1 MAKIIMT
8 KEGYEKLKA
17 ELDDIR
23 NSKRPA
29 VIARIKAARELGDLS
44 ENADYQDAREEQSF
58 IEGRIK
64 ELEGQLKS
72 AEVVSSA
79 HGGQIGVGSKVTIKS
94 AASEMELIIVSPTES
109 DPSKGAISNESPIG
123 KALLGL
129 KQGDTA
135 TVNTP
140 DGSTEYKIVSVK

>member
-23 NSKRPA
+23 NNKRPA

-79 HGGQIGVGSKVTIKS
+79 HGGQIGVGSTVVIKS
-94 AASEMELIIVSPTES
+94 AANEMELTIVSPTES
-109 DPSKGAISNESPIG
+109 DPSKGAVSNESPIG

-135 TVNTP
+135 KVNTP